1 MDEPSDYISIAN
13 LENPAQSIIIDQEK
27 AQAKEQGKP
36 FVYFYEFKQQEWW

>member
-13 LENPAQSIIIDQEK
+13 LEDPAKCIIINQEEQ
-27 AQAKEQGKP
+27 QAKEQGKP